1 MLDLCFITHS
11 AIIECCRKVVHI
23 GALLAPVIISYS
35 MKPVRAP
42 FLTV

>member
-1 MLDLCFITHS
+1 MLDLCFITP